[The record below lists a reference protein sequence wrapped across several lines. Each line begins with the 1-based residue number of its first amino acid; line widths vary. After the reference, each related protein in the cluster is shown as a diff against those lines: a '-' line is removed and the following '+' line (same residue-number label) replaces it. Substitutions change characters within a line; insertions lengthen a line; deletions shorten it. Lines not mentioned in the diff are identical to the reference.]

1 MGPIATTYDENT
13 SDHDLCLMAT
23 RGDSE
28 RAFRVIYRRY
38 WDRIYRLSAGY
49 AKNPD
54 DANDIAQDNGVYFNG
69 CSKGW
74 DCDCCGDRWYAC
86 DDSDGD
92 DSPSIHNTP
101 VADYRSRYGADGHPT
116 AAVVY
121 KDGTT
126 VTHP

>member
-1 MGPIATTYDENT
+1 MKFFTFSQNNSGGRFTGPAQYVVVQADDT
-13 SDHDLCLMAT
+13 
-23 RGDSE
+23 
-28 RAFRVIYRRY
+28 
-38 WDRIYRLSAGY
+38 
-49 AKNPD
+49 D